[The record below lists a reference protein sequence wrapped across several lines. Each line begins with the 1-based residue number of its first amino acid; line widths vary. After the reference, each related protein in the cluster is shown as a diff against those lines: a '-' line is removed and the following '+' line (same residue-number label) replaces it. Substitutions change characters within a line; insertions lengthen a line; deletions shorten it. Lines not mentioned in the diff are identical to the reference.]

1 MELSGSSM
9 MQENVN
15 NSKRLLDY
23 TFTDDSSTNN
33 IIYFWSLG
41 KKTYD
46 NEVPIKIRLYERTFS
61 NVDGNKMSFQTL
73 IDTPVIVGDILYDY
87 KNSLYLL
94 CNKSFNID
102 DIHYQG
108 ELLECNWVL
117 KWQNK
122 EGKILEYPCVDINTT
137 QYNSGETSSRQFTLG
152 TTQHRVSLPYDE
164 NTVVL
169 DTPQRFYLDYNK
181 QNPTS
186 FIVTQNDTTTNKFG
200 KKGIVKV
207 TLAEYQNDSDTDRP
221 DLGICDYFETDKAE
235 ENKKAV
241 IIYEDN
247 IIKSGGDSK
256 IFTAKFYDD
265 NGNEL
270 NNVIPI
276 WKIVSD
282 FKEELYVKEHD
293 NQIAIGVDNDN
304 YVDEDIKLI
313 LSSEN
318 NNIPL
323 TSLVIHI
330 KSLL

>member
-1 MELSGSSM
+1 MI
-9 MQENVN
+9 V
-15 NSKRLLDY
+15 
-23 TFTDDSSTNN
+23 
-33 IIYFWSLG
+33 
-41 KKTYD
+41 
-46 NEVPIKIRLYERTFS
+46 IR
-61 NVDGNKMSFQTL
+61 
-73 IDTPVIVGDILYDY
+73 I
-87 KNSLYLL
+87 
-94 CNKSFNID
+94 
-102 DIHYQG
+102 
-108 ELLECNWVL
+108 
-117 KWQNK
+117 
-122 EGKILEYPCVDINTT
+122 
-137 QYNSGETSSRQFTLG
+137 
-152 TTQHRVSLPYDE
+152 
-164 NTVVL
+164 
-169 DTPQRFYLDYNK
+169 
-181 QNPTS
+181 
-186 FIVTQNDTTTNKFG
+186 
-200 KKGIVKV
+200 
-207 TLAEYQNDSDTDRP
+207 
-221 DLGICDYFETDKAE
+221 DLGICDYFKTDKAE

-282 FKEELYVKEHD
+282 FKEELYVKEYD

-323 TSLVIHI
+323 TSLIIHI